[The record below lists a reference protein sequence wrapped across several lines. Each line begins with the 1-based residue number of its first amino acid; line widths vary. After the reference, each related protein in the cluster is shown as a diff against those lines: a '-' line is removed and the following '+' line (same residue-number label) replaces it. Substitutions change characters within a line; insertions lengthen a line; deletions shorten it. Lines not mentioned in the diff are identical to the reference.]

1 VPVERSSDHPDFEL
15 GGNRVTS
22 FAAPSRGAGEAAL
35 FRIDL
40 PPGGAVP
47 RHHHDHLDVFA
58 VQRGQVRLHIGD
70 VETDVSEGDSVVIPS
85 GEWHMFVAGDS
96 GATLIVTMLGGT
108 KMIREDGSI
117 VVPPWVS

>member
-1 VPVERSSDHPDFEL
+1 MPVERADEHPSFEL
-15 GGNRVTS
+15 GGNKVTS
-22 FAAPSRGAGEAAL
+22 FAAPSRGGDEAAL

-47 RHHHDHLDVFA
+47 RHQHDHLDVFA
-58 VQRGQVRLHIGD
+58 VQRGDVRVQIGD
-70 VETDVSEGDSVVIPS
+70 AETEVFEGDSVVIPS
-85 GEWHMFVAGDS
+85 GEWHMFVAGDA
-96 GATLIVTMLGGT
+96 GASLLVTMLGGT